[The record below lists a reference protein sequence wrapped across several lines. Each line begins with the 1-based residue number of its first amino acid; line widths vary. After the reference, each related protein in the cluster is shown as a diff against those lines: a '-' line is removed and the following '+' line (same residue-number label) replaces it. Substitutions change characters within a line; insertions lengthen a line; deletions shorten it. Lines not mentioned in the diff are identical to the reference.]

1 MTKLIDTHFHLD
13 MYKNHKEI
21 FVYLNQKKIYTLCMT
36 NSPGVFI
43 SCNQLYSEGKYVRF
57 AIGFHPLNFRLTDKD
72 LDDFFWLL
80 PSVDYVGE
88 IGLDF
93 SNKKCLPKERQ
104 MIYFERIVERCAI
117 LNKLMSIHVRK
128 AEAEVIKILEKYMP
142 RRIIIHWFSGSES
155 ELKMFLKLGC
165 YFSIN
170 ANMVL
175 SNLKIVKHIP
185 RDKILIESDG
195 PYSRINGIKY
205 KPELLSKEYEI
216 ISNKLNEPELTSIV
230 FQNFKRLLMIK

>member
-21 FVYLNQKKIYTLCMT
+21 FAYLNQKKIYTLCMT

-93 SNKKCLPKERQ
+93 SNKKCLPKEQQ
-104 MIYFERIVERCAI
+104 MIYFERIVERCAV

-128 AEAEVIKILEKYMP
+128 AEAEVIKILEKHMP
-142 RRIIIHWFSGSES
+142 RRVIIHWFSGSKS

-175 SNLKIVKHIP
+175 SNLEVVKQIP
-185 RDKILIESDG
+185 KDKILIESDG
-195 PYSRINGIKY
+195 PYSRVNGIKY
-205 KPELLSKEYEI
+205 KPGLLGDEYEI
-216 ISNKLNEPELTSIV
+216 ISDKLNEPELTSIV
-230 FQNFKRLLMIK
+230 FGNFKRLLMIK

>member
-1 MTKLIDTHFHLD
+1 
-13 MYKNHKEI
+13 
-21 FVYLNQKKIYTLCMT
+21 MT

-93 SNKKCLPKERQ
+93 SNKKCLPKEQQ
-104 MIYFERIVERCAI
+104 MIYFERIVERCAV

-128 AEAEVIKILEKYMP
+128 AEAEVIKILEKHMP
-142 RRIIIHWFSGSES
+142 RRVIIHWFSGSKS

-175 SNLKIVKHIP
+175 SNLEVVKQIP
-185 RDKILIESDG
+185 KDKILIESDG
-195 PYSRINGIKY
+195 PYSRVNGIKY
-205 KPELLSKEYEI
+205 KPELLGDEYEI
-216 ISNKLNEPELTSIV
+216 ISDKLNEPELTSIV
-230 FQNFKRLLMIK
+230 FGNFKRLLMIK